1 MRIRFSK
8 SLAYLSESY
17 SGALSLYE
25 TPGQSSILSQSGF
38 PTTGYD
44 DPIHSTKIKA
54 QRLHDK
60 AILRLGGLAN
70 MRAALFP
77 FIRFF
82 LCATLVSAW

>member
-25 TPGQSSILSQSGF
+25 IPSQSSILSQSGF

-44 DPIHSTKIKA
+44 DPIHSTKIEA

-60 AILRLGGLAN
+60 ATKIG
-70 MRAALFP
+70 RAREHA
-77 FIRFF
+77 
-82 LCATLVSAW
+82 CCTLPIY